1 MSELSNKRFNWVRSP
16 TAWQR
21 SQAWRER
28 QQQARESFEASNANA
43 NAKFF
48 GATINQTE
56 GLASIAAQIASKR
69 EQAKVLNAAL
79 NQFV

>member
-1 MSELSNKRFNWVRSP
+1 MSELSTKRFNWVRSP

-48 GATINQTE
+48 GATIKQSD
-56 GLASIAAQIASKR
+56 GLASIAVQIASQR
-69 EQAKVLNAAL
+69 VQAKALNAAL
-79 NQFV
+79 NKMV